1 MKDSDF
7 KGLMQ
12 GLAETAAFLKGKDV
26 AGSSVIIPAEI
37 DVAAIRMTTG
47 LSQTAFAKQI
57 GVPIGTLRNW
67 EQGRRVPDGPA
78 RVLLAL
84 IMKNPSIVEDM
95 LGTVA

>member
-7 KGLMQ
+7 KGIMQ
-12 GLAETAAFLKGKDV
+12 GLSETAAFLKGKEV
-26 AGSSVIIPAEI
+26 SGSQITIPAEI
-37 DVAAIRMTTG
+37 DVAAIRISTG
-47 LSQTAFAKQI
+47 LSQTAFAKTI

-84 IMKNPSIVEDM
+84 LMKNPHIVEDM